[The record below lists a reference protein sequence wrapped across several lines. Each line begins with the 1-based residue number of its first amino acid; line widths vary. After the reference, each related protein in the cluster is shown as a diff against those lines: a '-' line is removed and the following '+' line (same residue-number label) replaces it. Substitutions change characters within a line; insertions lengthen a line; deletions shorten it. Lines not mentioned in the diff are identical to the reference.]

1 MTFKENVWADYE
13 IANSSKA
20 PRAELQKAVRRAA
33 KAANQRMLRLE
44 RHGMEKRTA
53 YGIAQRYFKDSGRNR
68 YKERPDKL
76 TYNELQK
83 EYRALRS
90 FLSAKSST
98 VQGALGIERKRYETA
113 RSRGYKGTFEQF
125 RLDVAKAF
133 SRHNEQLFSSDILYR
148 SLTGGDLDIIDA
160 VVKRYDDEND
170 HRGEALLLYMKR
182 KRQKEA
188 RNNRKL
194 KRKKE

>member
-1 MTFKENVWADYE
+1 MTFKENTWADYE
-13 IANSSKA
+13 LKGANKA
-20 PRAELQKAVRRAA
+20 PREALQKAVRRAA

-44 RHGMEKRTA
+44 RHGMERGTA
-53 YGIAQRYFKDSGRNR
+53 YGIAQRYFKGTGRNR

-83 EYRALRS
+83 EYKALRS

-98 VQGALGIERKRYETA
+98 VQGAIGIERKRYETA
-113 RSRGYKGTFEQF
+113 VARGYKGTFEQF

-133 SRHNEQLFSSDILYR
+133 AKHNEALFSSDILYR
-148 SLTGGDLDIIDA
+148 ALTGGDLDIIDV
-160 VVKRYDDEND
+160 VVKRYDDEAD

-182 KRQKEA
+182 KRQKESKK
-188 RNNRKL
+188 NKRKQ
-194 KRKKE
+194 RKKE